1 MAVRKLNPVTPGAKT
16 QDYWHVRHNYFDC
29 AREVACVRL
38 QQNRRTQQSGK
49 DDDALHRW
57 RTQEKVQSN

>member
-1 MAVRKLNPVTPGAKT
+1 MAVRKLNPVTPG
-16 QDYWHVRHNYFDC
+16 QRHKIIGMFDTYFDC